1 MCGDGTNDAPA
12 LKISDVGIVMAGGDV
27 VSDVARE
34 AGDVIVLDSSMAA
47 VVECVEA
54 GRLVSVNM
62 RKVIAYTLAHAVP
75 ELLPVF
81 LNLVFDIPI
90 MLPGLCV
97 LVVDIFTEQL
107 SAISLSYEAPELSL
121 MSENPRNLESEHLVD
136 RALILYCYCLVAF
149 LESITCVGAFF
160 LALSQKGFPIG
171 TLLYNA
177 PFWRDPTPT
186 AQAAL
191 RGGVSAYLFTLV
203 ACQGVHLYVV
213 KTRRASMF
221 RHPLLANQL
230 SQLGVVVS
238 LAVAILI
245 IYPLQGS
252 LFGTGDMDVW
262 TSWTL
267 WILFAVAFIPIMEA
281 FKYCARRG
289 IINFP

>member
-1 MCGDGTNDAPA
+1 
-12 LKISDVGIVMAGGDV
+12 MAGGDV

-136 RALILYCYCLVAF
+136 RALILYCYCLVAY
-149 LESITCVGAFF
+149 EQTAAIDAEAEPHVSAT
-160 LALSQKGFPIG
+160 SGFPPRRSFKSSAFAEKHS
-171 TLLYNA
+171 LK
-177 PFWRDPTPT
+177 PV
-186 AQAAL
+186 AAL
-191 RGGVSAYLFTLV
+191 TFLCAWDELV
-203 ACQGVHLYVV
+203 
-213 KTRRASMF
+213 
-221 RHPLLANQL
+221 PELAKK
-230 SQLGVVVS
+230 
-238 LAVAILI
+238 LAPPA
-245 IYPLQGS
+245 
-252 LFGTGDMDVW
+252 
-262 TSWTL
+262 
-267 WILFAVAFIPIMEA
+267 
-281 FKYCARRG
+281 
-289 IINFP
+289 